1 MDIQEAYERHTSPI
15 EVDCTIDLV
24 KNHDGAFSLLM
35 AKS

>member
-15 EVDCTIDLV
+15 EVECTIDLV
-24 KNHDGAFSLLM
+24 KHDGAFSLLK